1 MSAQPVPDETDP
13 AAAESGGDSRLSTVR
28 TERVSLGY
36 GDRRVVDELSVDIPP
51 GKITVVVGPNACGK
65 STLLRG
71 MARLLRPTSGT
82 AYLDGKSIH
91 SMPSRDIAVKL
102 GILPQS
108 PSAPEGI
115 TVTDLVGRGRSP
127 HQGWFGRWSDADEQA
142 VADAMRATGTVELA
156 DRSVDELSGG
166 QRQRVWIAMALAQ
179 RTGVLLLDEPT
190 TFLDLTHQVEV
201 LDLLADLN
209 RTEGTTIVAV
219 LHDLNLACRYAD
231 HLAVLSEGRLVADGA
246 PREVVTE
253 NLVRDVFALPNRVID
268 DPVSATPL
276 IVPIGRHHVTD
287 ARLAETAETA
297 EARGAEPEPGTTP
310 VVARTDSAVSS
321 ETELR
326 AVVEEPVPLIA
337 DKAAP
342 AIDDESRRF
351 LEAAP
356 LFLLASAGEGS
367 VDVSPRGDEDG
378 SVIVLDDH
386 TVAFAD
392 RPGNRRVD
400 SMRNILRNPRV
411 AMLFLVPGTD
421 HTVRINGTAS
431 IVRDDE
437 LLSLL
442 SVKGSP
448 PDLAVVVTV
457 SELFVHCGRA
467 FSRSGLWD
475 PRTWPERSSLP
486 TAGTLLKAHAALRDS
501 MRGSEAISDGLDPA
515 G

>member
-1 MSAQPVPDETDP
+1 MAGES
-13 AAAESGGDSRLSTVR
+13 AAEPAVATTADSGGPQRSTVH
-28 TERVSLGY
+28 TERISLGY
-36 GDRRVVDELSVDIPP
+36 GDRRVVDDLSVTIPP
-51 GKITVVVGPNACGK
+51 GRITVIVGPNACGK

-71 MARLLRPTSGT
+71 MARLLRPTSG
-82 AYLDGKSIH
+82 AACLDGKSIH
-91 SMPSRDIAVKL
+91 SLSSRDVARQL

-108 PSAPEGI
+108 PSAPESI
-115 TVTDLVGRGRSP
+115 SVTDLVGRGRSP

-142 VADAMRATGTVELA
+142 VADAMRATGTLDLA
-156 DRSVDELSGG
+156 DRAVDELSGG

-231 HLAVLSEGRLVADGA
+231 HLVVLSEGRLIAEGM

-253 NLVRDVFALPNRVID
+253 ALVRDVFALPSRVID

-276 IVPIGRHHVTD
+276 IVPIGRHHTS
-287 ARLAETAETA
+287 ALPTGAAAAGSTAPGSTA
-297 EARGAEPEPGTTP
+297 PGTAAAGT
-310 VVARTDSAVSS
+310 AVSS
-321 ETELR
+321 EAELR
-326 AVVEEPVPLIA
+326 EVVEEPVPLIA

-356 LFLLASAGEGS
+356 LFLLASAADDGT
-367 VDVSPRGDEDG
+367 VDVSPRGDEHG
-378 SVIVLDDH
+378 SVIVLDEY

-411 AMLFLVPGTD
+411 AMVFLVPGTD
-421 HTVRINGTAS
+421 HTLRVNGTAA
-431 IVRDDE
+431 IVRDAE
-437 LLSLL
+437 LLERLA
-442 SVKGSP
+442 VKGSP

-467 FSRSGLWD
+467 FNRSKLWD
-475 PRTWPERSSLP
+475 PDTWPEQGSLP
-486 TAGTLLKAHAALRDS
+486 TAGTLLKAHTALRDAL
-501 MRGSEAISDGLDPA
+501 RGSESDDT
-515 G
+515 

>member
-1 MSAQPVPDETDP
+1 M
-13 AAAESGGDSRLSTVR
+13 
-28 TERVSLGY
+28 
-36 GDRRVVDELSVDIPP
+36 
-51 GKITVVVGPNACGK
+51 
-65 STLLRG
+65 
-71 MARLLRPTSGT
+71 
-82 AYLDGKSIH
+82 
-91 SMPSRDIAVKL
+91 
-102 GILPQS
+102 
-108 PSAPEGI
+108 
-115 TVTDLVGRGRSP
+115 
-127 HQGWFGRWSDADEQA
+127 
-142 VADAMRATGTVELA
+142 
-156 DRSVDELSGG
+156 
-166 QRQRVWIAMALAQ
+166 
-179 RTGVLLLDEPT
+179 
-190 TFLDLTHQVEV
+190 
-201 LDLLADLN
+201 
-209 RTEGTTIVAV
+209 
-219 LHDLNLACRYAD
+219 
-231 HLAVLSEGRLVADGA
+231 
-246 PREVVTE
+246 
-253 NLVRDVFALPNRVID
+253 
-268 DPVSATPL
+268 
-276 IVPIGRHHVTD
+276 
-287 ARLAETAETA
+287 
-297 EARGAEPEPGTTP
+297 
-310 VVARTDSAVSS
+310 SS